1 MTLKPWREV
10 IIPHEDV
17 LDGNLQEAAF
27 AADLT
32 KVVQGVAPQE
42 YRDPVRF
49 FERTVITEGMSL
61 LLQAVLKRLSG
72 KGGEPVVQLQTAF
85 GGGKTHTMLAVYH
98 VASGKVAAKKMLG
111 IPELLD
117 KAKIK
122 ELVRGNVAVLDGNSL
137 APAEPREHGRITAK
151 TLWGELAWQLGKED
165 GYALV
170 AA

>member
-32 KVVQGVAPQE
+32 KVVQGVAPLE
-42 YRDPVRF
+42 YRDPVQF

-72 KGGEPVVQLQTAF
+72 KGGEPVV
-85 GGGKTHTMLAVYH
+85 
-98 VASGKVAAKKMLG
+98 
-111 IPELLD
+111 
-117 KAKIK
+117 
-122 ELVRGNVAVLDGNSL
+122 
-137 APAEPREHGRITAK
+137 
-151 TLWGELAWQLGKED
+151 
-165 GYALV
+165 
-170 AA
+170 

>member
-98 VASGKVAAKKMLG
+98 VASGKVAANSRIRFEPGYVIAPPNPSRKPSLM
-111 IPELLD
+111 
-117 KAKIK
+117 KAS
-122 ELVRGNVAVLDGNSL
+122 AC
-137 APAEPREHGRITAK
+137 
-151 TLWGELAWQLGKED
+151 
-165 GYALV
+165 
-170 AA
+170 